1 MGKEC
6 ALVYCST
13 ICYAGKNRYNWIRG
27 TAPHFSCK
35 YGHWS
40 IKRDFICSHRV
51 CNDEKE
57 IISWRWHGR
66 NFTRSYFYSPR
77 LLNST
82 CWQKHATREA
92 FRVRGKDVV
101 ILAGFEPWT
110 QNHCIR
116 RGRSIH
122 SANPTWT
129 ARHWYCN
136 HFSIY
141 LFEGI
146 FLPIPKILE
155 SKYQVAQIVL
165 PWPLLASKHPTSI
178 SSSLILPTAGI
189 SWIAKAAAAAR
200 LCVLYLENPFIR
212 KRLPW
217 QRNILLKMAFL
228 RHCKNTDKQ
237 QSILG
242 SSLLKPWIKLRFNT
256 AIFNF
261 IVRMASRFR
270 KANVLSVR
278 AEENF
283 LKVDVNGADS

>member
-40 IKRDFICSHRV
+40 IKRNFICSRHRV

-57 IISWRWHGR
+57 IISWRGHGR

-101 ILAGFEPWT
+101 FLAGFEPWT

-116 RGRSIH
+116 RGRYIH
-122 SANPTWT
+122 SANSTWT
-129 ARHWYCN
+129 ARYWYCY

-141 LFEGI
+141 LFEGFFANTENI
-146 FLPIPKILE
+146 RE
-155 SKYQVAQIVL
+155 QV
-165 PWPLLASKHPTSI
+165 P
-178 SSSLILPTAGI
+178 
-189 SWIAKAAAAAR
+189 
-200 LCVLYLENPFIR
+200 
-212 KRLPW
+212 
-217 QRNILLKMAFL
+217 
-228 RHCKNTDKQ
+228 
-237 QSILG
+237 G
-242 SSLLKPWIKLRFNT
+242 SSNSFAL
-256 AIFNF
+256 AITCLE
-261 IVRMASRFR
+261 ASHINIIIAYTTHRGHLFDNQSR
-270 KANVLSVR
+270 CC
-278 AEENF
+278 
-283 LKVDVNGADS
+283 